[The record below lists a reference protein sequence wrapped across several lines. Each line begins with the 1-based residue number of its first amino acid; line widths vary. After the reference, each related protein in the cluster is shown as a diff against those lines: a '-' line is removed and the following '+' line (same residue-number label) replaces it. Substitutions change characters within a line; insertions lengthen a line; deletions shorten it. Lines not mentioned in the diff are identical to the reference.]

1 LFLHN
6 NLRKVNCAAGIP
18 FSLEVGSA
26 PGGIVDDQQAPDSWE
41 SAPQEIAFAATPT
54 QKQSLWQIA
63 PATIVLIALNTLVF
77 LLMVFRGVSFVSP
90 SAESVL
96 PWGANYGPLTLSGQW
111 WRLFACL
118 FIHFG
123 IIHIAM
129 NMFVLLS
136 IGPVIESLC
145 GRVVFLLLYLISGV
159 GGDAGS
165 LVWHPTI
172 VSAGA
177 SGAIFGLYGALL
189 GLLAL
194 HRRTIAPDAL
204 KSLSRSGLTFVGYNI
219 LFSLRPGVD
228 MAAHLGGLVA
238 GFLLAL
244 FLVQRDPKANRT
256 LGWRAFAAL
265 AAGIT
270 LTVVTVRAVP
280 APGDILGEF
289 KRLDPIEKQSLALYN
304 ASVNNWNAHK
314 ISDKEFAD
322 TIEQQ
327 ILPSWKSE
335 RDAISKLKN
344 LPADQNKIVVK
355 IVKYMD
361 ARTESWNLLAEGLR
375 AGDASTVKQAFIKSQ
390 EAGKL
395 LKNIG
400 NE

>member
-1 LFLHN
+1 M
-6 NLRKVNCAAGIP
+6 R
-18 FSLEVGSA
+18 
-26 PGGIVDDQQAPDSWE
+26 
-41 SAPQEIAFAATPT
+41 
-54 QKQSLWQIA
+54 
-63 PATIVLIALNTLVF
+63 VF
-77 LLMVFRGVSFVSP
+77 V
-90 SAESVL
+90 
-96 PWGANYGPLTLSGQW
+96 
-111 WRLFACL
+111 
-118 FIHFG
+118 
-123 IIHIAM
+123 
-129 NMFVLLS
+129 
-136 IGPVIESLC
+136 
-145 GRVVFLLLYLISGV
+145 
-159 GGDAGS
+159 
-165 LVWHPTI
+165 
-172 VSAGA
+172 AGA

-256 LGWRAFAAL
+256 LGWRTFAAL

-289 KRLDPIEKQSLALYN
+289 KRLDPIEKQTLALYN
-304 ASVNNWNAHK
+304 TSVNDWNAHK

-344 LPADQNKIVVK
+344 LPADQNKLVVK

-361 ARTESWNLLAEGLR
+361 ARTESWTLLEEGLR
-375 AGDASTVKQAFIKSQ
+375 AGDVNTVKQAFIRSQ

>member
-1 LFLHN
+1 M
-6 NLRKVNCAAGIP
+6 
-18 FSLEVGSA
+18 
-26 PGGIVDDQQAPDSWE
+26 DDQQAPDSWE
-41 SAPQEIAFAATPT
+41 SAPQESTATAPPT

-90 SAESVL
+90 SAESIL

-111 WRLFACL
+111 WRLFASL
-118 FIHFG
+118 FIHSG
-123 IIHIAM
+123 IVHIAM

-136 IGPVIESLC
+136 IGPFIESLC

-165 LVWHPTI
+165 LFWHPTI

-189 GLLAL
+189 GLLAM
-194 HRRTIAPDAL
+194 HRRTIAPDVL
-204 KSLSRSGLTFVGYNI
+204 KSLSKSGLTFVGYNI
-219 LFSLRPGVD
+219 FFSLLPGVD

-244 FLVQRDPKANRT
+244 FLVQRDPKANRR
-256 LGWRAFAAL
+256 LGWRTFAAL
-265 AAGIT
+265 AAGIM
-270 LTVVTVRAVP
+270 LTVVTVRGVP
-280 APGDILGEF
+280 APGDLLGEF
-289 KRLDPIEKQSLALYN
+289 KRLDPIEKQSLSLYN
-304 ASVNNWNAHK
+304 ASLKNWNAHK

-327 ILPSWKSE
+327 ILPAWKSE

-344 LPADQNKIVVK
+344 LPADQSKLAAKV
-355 IVKYMD
+355 VKYMD
-361 ARTESWNLLAEGLR
+361 ARTESWTLLAEGLR
-375 AGDASTVKQAFIKSQ
+375 AGDANTVKQAFNRSQ

-395 LKNIG
+395 LKSIG